1 MKTDRYIIWRDIA
14 LMDFE
19 EEDSFKK
26 ETMENYNLSPDDVE
40 EIQDLMY
47 NINEDYLYDERYN
60 LSSINLPDT
69 ILAIADLGLWSGRCS
84 GYREFDSIQDCL
96 YTNDDGYAEWYVDT
110 YGNFKCMF
118 SHHDGTNYYE
128 YRMWKPTI
136 SDTQR
141 ENLLDK
147 IYRGEAT
154 KRDICHCTVRLGDM
168 IAKVFGWKFKGR
180 KPIIA

>member
-47 NINEDYLYDERYN
+47 NINENYLYDERYN

-118 SHHDGTNYYE
+118 SHHADETAQAWLRGVVDSTEILHIDIQGLDVLWNLVQE
-128 YRMWKPTI
+128 YGVPTAKKMC
-136 SDTQR
+136 R
-141 ENLLDK
+141 E
-147 IYRGEAT
+147 
-154 KRDICHCTVRLGDM
+154 V
-168 IAKVFGWKFKGR
+168 
-180 KPIIA
+180 